1 MNLKATFEEQ
11 DTNLKASFNEVF
23 IIGDGSNNIQVDQEV
38 IEESTNAV
46 SGGAVKKY
54 VDDVISQIPE
64 PDDIELDTTLSQ
76 EDTAADAKATGEAIK
91 AVKKGAL
98 TTEYYAV
105 EIVKMAQDGLGLTL
119 AATTSDSSG
128 NQILTV
134 GMLFNPVIFEDGIQH
149 KLVDAPFDFI
159 YANGVIWN
167 NAHQFKRVGITSPV
181 ITAQLG
187 INDIFWFDTTIPRL
201 MGHSGMN
208 EGDYEL
214 IFEDTSEEG
223 EAEGIITV
231 AFIVPGTHTTIY
243 QAKALWE
250 LILANPETKLIFE
263 YENQE
268 NIPVI
273 DAPYSYDITPI
284 DAGGLNNGN

>member
-1 MNLKATFEEQ
+1 M
-11 DTNLKASFNEVF
+11 V
-23 IIGDGSNNIQVDQEV
+23 GDGSNNLQVDQEV

-91 AVKKGAL
+91 AVKNGAL

-105 EIVKMAQDGLGLTL
+105 EIVKMAQDGLGLAKAIL
-119 AATTSDSSG
+119 QQRDSSTSTLG
-128 NQILTV
+128 V
-134 GMLFNPVIFEDGIQH
+134 GLIFYPVIFEDGIQH

-159 YANGVIWN
+159 YANGAVWN
-167 NAHQFKRVGITSPV
+167 NRHQFKRVGITSPV
-181 ITAQLG
+181 ITEQLG
-187 INDIFWFDTTIPRL
+187 ITDIFWFDTTVQKL
-201 MGHSGMN
+201 MGHFGMSSGN
-208 EGDYEL
+208 YEL
-214 IFEDTSEEG
+214 IFADATEEKSAKG
-223 EAEGIITV
+223 TIVVSFNIFGLTAV
-231 AFIVPGTHTTIY
+231 ALQVKG
-243 QAKALWE
+243 LWD